1 MLLISAF
8 GWQKNKKN
16 FVVTTFLWKG
26 RIVARCIVEK
36 KIVENA

>member
-16 FVVTTFLWKG
+16 FVGTTFLWNG

-36 KIVENA
+36 NIVEKA